1 MLKRHPGEGTLV
13 CLWVIIV
20 TALKVNILNSVSI
33 FVYLF
38 DLEVVTGF
46 KWKSINISFDCFFYL
61 FFYYLCIFIVC
72 VMECV

>member
-46 KWKSINISFDCFFYL
+46 KWKSINISFDCFFFIL
-61 FFYYLCIFIVC
+61 FLFFIVC
-72 VMECV
+72 V